1 MPMKKQPDGI
11 KRTARIASEKPPQ
24 SYDIWLASDAGKEQ
38 IGWTDRLGK
47 GWAAH
52 PVKDDGGEVP
62 PFKEHTAA
70 VEFLLRAYQGEE
82 VHPGTQE
89 GARAQESEDIGAM
102 LAAEAA
108 DAEAVAETEEILA
121 SPETM
126 AAIAEG
132 EAELAA
138 ESGAMTTVEQL
149 VPESRDY
156 DAPAEDDE
164 QVQALVDG
172 LADPPDDLDEA
183 HDELLRLTPRE
194 AEQAGA
200 AQGGGATPFQDP
212 GPAPEAGPPE
222 PDAVPFSAVE
232 PPDEPWEYPAGDPG
246 VTPVAGVDS
255 AVAAIG
261 YVQEGL
267 WQDGPPP
274 AAPSLESLWKTPP
287 VDEDMS

>member
-38 IGWTDRLGK
+38 IGWTERLGK

-126 AAIAEG
+126 AAIAE
-132 EAELAA
+132 A
-138 ESGAMTTVEQL
+138 ESGAMTTIEQL

-200 AQGGGATPFQDP
+200 APFQDP
-212 GPAPEAGPPE
+212 GPDREAGPPE
-222 PDAVPFSAVE
+222 PDAVPFSAAE
-232 PPDEPWEYPAGDPG
+232 PPDEPWEYPAGDTG
-246 VTPVAGVDS
+246 VPPVARTVTLEVVSGDS
-255 AVAAIG
+255 AVSAMG
-261 YVQEGL
+261 HVQEGL

-287 VDEDMS
+287 ADEDMS